1 MFPSLVWSPSAWLG
15 AIFALFYFSYGIYLP
30 YWSLWLDGVGV
41 SADQI
46 GLLLGVSMVAR
57 TLGNLW
63 VMSRVRCAAHLLP
76 ALRILAWLSVLS
88 RPPSITLA
96 SASCSPWLVRS
107 GVHRQGG
114 LGPHQ
119 WPGSSGVVWVCV
131 HAGQSGIEMSSVCVC
146 VKRTHRYNGVNELL
160 IQLDLVEVR

>member
-1 MFPSLVWSPSAWLG
+1 MLDVSVMPLFLWSRSAG
-15 AIFALFYFSYGIYLP
+15 ALQGGLRR
-30 YWSLWLDGVGV
+30 GV
-41 SADQI
+41 I
-46 GLLLGVSMVAR
+46 KPRGLLLIHQCGVAVSQFQ
-57 TLGNLW
+57 G
-63 VMSRVRCAAHLLP
+63 
-76 ALRILAWLSVLS
+76 LAWLSVSS

-160 IQLDLVEVR
+160 ILLDLVEVR